1 VALVLL
7 TPIGLDAGCWAW
19 TDLVGDGVFR
29 HVFPGFGGRP
39 RAAEPPTMATLAD
52 EVAASYPGELD
63 VVGMSLGGMVGQH
76 LTVRHP
82 DRVRSL
88 VVGCTGAAADP
99 EVMEAR
105 AVAVE
110 TGGMEAVLDS
120 TLERWFTQGVL
131 QQAGHPGVEYARRT
145 LLGLDPGSFA
155 DGWRAIAGHDV
166 RARLPEIDV
175 PVTCIAGTAD
185 AASPVLR
192 TQDVAD
198 RVKNSRLVILDG
210 PHMMH
215 LERPAEFSAAVREHL
230 RWVEDG

>member
-1 VALVLL
+1 MALVLL

-19 TDLVGDGVFR
+19 TDLDEEGTIM

-39 RAAEPPTMATLAD
+39 RAPEPPTMATLAD

-76 LTVRHP
+76 LAVRHP
-82 DRVRSL
+82 HRVRSL

-99 EVMEAR
+99 VVMEER
-105 AVAVE
+105 AAAVE
-110 TGGMEAVLDS
+110 TGGMAAVLDS
-120 TLERWFTQGVL
+120 TLERWFTPPALAQP
-131 QQAGHPGVEYARRT
+131 GHPGVAYARRT
-145 LLGLDPGSFA
+145 LLALDTGSFA
-155 DGWRAIAGHDV
+155 DGWRAIGGHDI
-166 RARLPEIDV
+166 REQLPEIDV

-185 AASPVLR
+185 TASPVSR

-198 RVKNSRLVILDG
+198 RVKNSSLVILDG

-230 RWVEDG
+230 RRVEPG